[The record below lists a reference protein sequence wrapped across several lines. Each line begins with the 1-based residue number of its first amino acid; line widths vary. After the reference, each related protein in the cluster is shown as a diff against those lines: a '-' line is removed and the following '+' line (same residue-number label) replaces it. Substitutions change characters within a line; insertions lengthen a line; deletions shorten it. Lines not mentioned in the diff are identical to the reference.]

1 MTKENVHPCTR
12 SLGDLFLVVLNV
24 LTINQLSDPPVHVE
38 LSPVHVKS
46 SWHHPHTPSVIT
58 QSLHLMDMV
67 NYNISIIINFFY
79 TCGN

>member
-46 SWHHPHTPSVIT
+46 S
-58 QSLHLMDMV
+58 
-67 NYNISIIINFFY
+67 
-79 TCGN
+79 